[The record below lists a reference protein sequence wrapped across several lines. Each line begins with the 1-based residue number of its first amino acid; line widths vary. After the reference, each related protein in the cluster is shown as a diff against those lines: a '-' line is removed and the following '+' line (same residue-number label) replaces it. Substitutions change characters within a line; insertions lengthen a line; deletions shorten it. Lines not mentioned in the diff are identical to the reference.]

1 MLLLFWL
8 LLVSRIIH
16 ILFEEYVVKVAEEEE
31 RDTIIEIGKTSIS
44 TERINKKG
52 YAGLCFASERMVGS
66 ITLSLIIYKNV
77 FP

>member
-16 ILFEEYVVKVAEEEE
+16 ILFEEYVVKVAEEEG
-31 RDTIIEIGKTSIS
+31 DKIIEKGKTSIS
-44 TERINKKG
+44 TERINRRG
-52 YAGLCFASERMVGS
+52 LVCLCFACIRVGR
-66 ITLSLIIYKNV
+66 ND